1 MSNAFTSFL
10 SGLLGTDAD
19 LKDYQH
25 ADRLYVRNT
34 YARAPKLNFLYFVSF
49 NINPDAILDKA
60 WEQTGRKDVG
70 LLVKRV
76 DLPRFSITNDVLNQ
90 YNRKTVVQ
98 TKLTYANVSLE
109 FHDDNSDITNDLW
122 KNYYQYY
129 YADSTYEST
138 SNGKTKSQMF
148 GDTKYGDK
156 DYAYGFNNYQSVPFF
171 NSIDIYILHKGHGPN
186 DFTQITLLN
195 PLISEWAHDSLNQD
209 ENGKPMSSKMT
220 IAYEG
225 VAYNYGKIVSGS
237 TPEGFAPVY
246 YDTAPSPLGI
256 AGMIPSTLFG
266 SNGIIAGAGAI
277 FGENGSL
284 ANANSPLA
292 LLGVGLQTANL
303 AKGVKNYAKNGSI
316 RNEAYSI
323 LGGVLSEVRATGN
336 QPGGVSAAVTT
347 ALSSNNGGLGNIG
360 VNLYSSQNS
369 SINGKTK
376 AVQKNITKGKP

>member
-49 NINPDAILDKA
+49 NINPSAILDLA
-60 WEQTGRKDVG
+60 WAQTGRKDVG
-70 LLVKRV
+70 LLVKKV
-76 DLPRFSITNDVLNQ
+76 DLPRFTISNDVLNQ

-98 TKLTYANVSLE
+98 TKLSYANVSLE

-129 YADSTYEST
+129 YKDSTYESE

-156 DYAYGFNNYQSVPFF
+156 DYAYGFDNYQSVPFF
-171 NSIDIYILHKGHGPN
+171 ESIDIYVLHKGHGPN

-195 PLISEWAHDSLNQD
+195 PLVSEWAHDSLNQD
-209 ENGKPMSSKMT
+209 DSGRAMTSKMT

-225 VAYNYGKIVSGS
+225 VAYNYGKIISGS

-277 FGENGSL
+277 FGANGSL
-284 ANANSPLA
+284 ANATSPLG
-292 LLGVGLQTANL
+292 LLGVALQTANL

-316 RNEAYSI
+316 KNEAYSI

-336 QPGGVSAAVTT
+336 QPGGISAAVTT

-376 AVQKNITKGKP
+376 AKPKKITEGKP